1 MHNVPQSDIALADEH
16 QFTFEICRK
25 DSVRGRWV
33 KVCQRIISLKEAVD
47 QAFLIQDAF
56 DVAVFTD
63 EGFIY
68 WSKRYPDVFNTSV
81 LEQGR
86 VLDKD

>member
-1 MHNVPQSDIALADEH
+1 MLDVPQSDIDLANKH

-25 DSVRGRWV
+25 DKQHGHWLTVREGIV
-33 KVCQRIISLKEAVD
+33 SLQ
-47 QAFLIQDAF
+47 QAINGALRVPDAYE
-56 DVAVFTD
+56 VAVYTD

-68 WSKRYPDVFNTSV
+68 WSTRNPEWFNTTV

-86 VLDKD
+86 LNDRD